1 MQDYINK
8 VHKIITDNKTDT
20 TTFIIQT
27 DGDKD
32 FWWWQVDN
40 TDIREYFTKKHDPG
54 TIFVIALNG
63 HITPTAADIFANDL
77 DNTDKG
83 TSSAGYD
90 TIEDILRE
98 FNIIK

>member
-1 MQDYINK
+1 MNDYINK
-8 VHKIITDNKTDT
+8 VHKIITDGNT

-27 DGDKD
+27 EGDSD
-32 FWWWQVDN
+32 FWFWQVDN
-40 TDIREYFTKKHDPG
+40 TDIRNYFRTHKSAG
-54 TIFVIALNG
+54 TTLVIALNG
-63 HITPTAADIFANDL
+63 HLTPTAANIFANDL

-83 TSSAGYD
+83 TSCGGYD

>member
-8 VHKIITDNKTDT
+8 VHKIITDHKTDT

-27 DGDKD
+27 DGDQD

-40 TDIREYFTKKHDPG
+40 TDIREYFKAHNTG
-54 TIFVIALNG
+54 TNLVIALNG
-63 HITPTAADIFANDL
+63 HITPTAADIFANDI

-83 TSSAGYD
+83 TSGAAYE
-90 TIEDILRE
+90 TIDEILKE
-98 FNIIK
+98 FNIL